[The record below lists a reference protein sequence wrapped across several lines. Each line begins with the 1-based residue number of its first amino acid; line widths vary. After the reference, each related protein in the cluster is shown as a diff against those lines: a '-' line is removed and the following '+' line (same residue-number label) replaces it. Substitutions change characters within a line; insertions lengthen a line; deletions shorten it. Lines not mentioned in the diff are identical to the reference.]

1 MTNFFLA
8 QDGIQNKVLP
18 DLYNTGGTD
27 TLSKVVRSTIGVVF
41 VIAAVSFMFLVAWG
55 AVQWIM
61 SGGDKA
67 AVQSAQS
74 KITNAI
80 IGLVILF
87 ATYAIL
93 NIVGYFFGVSALQ
106 LFSLDLGLIKIQ

>member
-55 AVQWIM
+55 AV
-61 SGGDKA
+61 
-67 AVQSAQS
+67 
-74 KITNAI
+74 
-80 IGLVILF
+80 
-87 ATYAIL
+87 
-93 NIVGYFFGVSALQ
+93 
-106 LFSLDLGLIKIQ
+106 